1 MEKKKKLIAVNNSLQ
16 YDAISKELLSNKDIL
31 AYILAKAVDEFKGM
45 NPKDIVSYIETDPEV
60 ANTNKVVFGVRMKDG
75 LSQVTLNIEIIKDK
89 SSESNIFSRAIFDAL
104 SMISSQKEEDLINTN
119 FNGLKRVFSIWLC
132 MNMSGNIMNYVHFE
146 NNKLLGSG
154 PQEKKIDLL
163 NIVLIGISNELP
175 EHDEKY
181 ELHRLLGALFSNQL
195 SVEERLN
202 IIEGEYNIPVDNNIR
217 FKEK

>member
-1 MEKKKKLIAVNNSLQ
+1 MEKKKTIIAADNSLQ

-31 AYILAKAVDEFKGM
+31 AYILAKAVDEFQGM

-60 ANTNKVVFGVRMKDG
+60 ANTNKVVFGVRMKGG
-75 LSQVTLNIEIIKDK
+75 LSQVTLNIETVKDE
-89 SSESNIFSRAIFDAL
+89 SSENDIFSRAIFDAL

-119 FNGLKRVFSIWLC
+119 FNDLKRVFSIWLC
-132 MNMSGNIMNYVHFE
+132 MNMRENIMNYVHFE
-146 NNKLLGSG
+146 NNKLLGSD
-154 PQEKKIDLL
+154 PQEEKIDLL